1 VFARFEQLWHCC
13 QQDCCWTGQQGEPPL
28 YPVHLYNRKKLVL
41 FGLKE
46 QKEQSQ
52 LLAVTK
58 QLCYN
63 GSLTIHLELVIVIH
77 PTCFYKSV
85 YPLV

>member
-1 VFARFEQLWHCC
+1 M
-13 QQDCCWTGQQGEPPL
+13 PSL
-28 YPVHLYNRKKLVL
+28 YPVYLYNRKKLVL

-46 QKEQSQ
+46 QIVPSQ

-63 GSLTIHLELVIVIH
+63 GSLTLHPGLVIVTH
-77 PTCFYKSV
+77 STPLHKSE
-85 YPLV
+85 YPLVLISEPQIQFLAMY